1 MAAEERDPANLWD
14 LLSGLE
20 TLHRFTALASYSQLL
35 DNELL
40 QSAVERAVTLIG
52 AAAGRVSSSL
62 QRAHP
67 EIRWQY
73 LAELGRKT
81 REQYDEVDYRE
92 LWELSCQVGGL
103 IESVRPLV
111 PADPIPPHDESPGSK
126 LVAGGEPMTEENGLP
141 VDINHEGI
149 SEFCRRWRVRRLW
162 LFGSVLNEDFRTE
175 SDVDVLV
182 EFEEGETPGLGFFTA
197 KQELEALFGRGVDLL
212 TLPSLR
218 NPFVRQE
225 ILRTCRLAYAA

>member
-1 MAAEERDPANLWD
+1 MGMAAEERDPANLWD

-40 QSAVERAVTLIG
+40 QSAVEGAVTLIG

-73 LAELGRKT
+73 LAELGRRT

-92 LWELSCQVGGL
+92 LWELCQVSGL

-126 LVAGGEPMTEENGLP
+126 LVAGEPMTEENGLP
-141 VDINHEGI
+141 VDINHERI

-175 SDVDVLV
+175 SDIDVLV

-197 KQELEALFGRGVDLL
+197 KQELEVLFGRGVDLL

-225 ILRTCRLAYAA
+225 ILRTRRLAYAA